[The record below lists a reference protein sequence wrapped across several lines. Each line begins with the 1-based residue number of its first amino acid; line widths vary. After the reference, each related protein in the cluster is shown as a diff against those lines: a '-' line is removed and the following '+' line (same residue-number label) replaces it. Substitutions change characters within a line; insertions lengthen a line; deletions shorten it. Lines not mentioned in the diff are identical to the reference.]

1 MTRLAYRN
9 LFHDKTRLVV
19 TLTGIA
25 FAIVLIVIQL
35 GLFIGFTVTTSSI
48 IDHSR
53 ADLWI
58 CAKGVQYFEVG
69 FPLPERKLFQI
80 MSVPGVAS
88 ADKYIVKFTNW
99 RRPDGAQKSVEV
111 IGFDPVSGL
120 GAPWNLV
127 AGNVGDLK
135 PQDTVVVDEF
145 YAPELGVS
153 NLGDLVEI
161 NGYRARVV
169 GFTRGIRSFTTTPFV
184 FTSFKNALN
193 YTSSRE
199 NEPTFILVRAQS
211 GTDLEA
217 LKARIAARVST
228 IDVHTTGQ
236 FSLKTRVYWLFT
248 TGAGIALLVAA
259 LLGLVVGIVVV
270 GQTIYA
276 TTLDHLRD
284 FGILKAIGASDS
296 YVYGVIIQQAVISA
310 AIGYVLGIAVSLGV
324 LRLSRTAGAMIIA
337 PLELVLSM
345 FLLALLMCITASLIS
360 IHKVTRL
367 DPAMVFKS

>member
-1 MTRLAYRN
+1 MSRLAYRN

-25 FAIVLIVIQL
+25 FAIVLMLIQL
-35 GLFIGFTVTTSSI
+35 GLFIGFTETTSSI
-48 IDHSR
+48 IDHSH

-58 CAKGVQYFEVG
+58 CARGVQYFEVG

-80 MSVPGVAS
+80 LSAPGVAA

-99 RRPDGAQKSVEV
+99 RRPDGAQKSVSV
-111 IGFDPVSGL
+111 IGFDPGSGM

-127 AGNVGDLK
+127 AGSLDDLK
-135 PQDTVVVDEF
+135 PQDTVLVDEF
-145 YAPELGVS
+145 YAPELGIS
-153 NLGDLVEI
+153 KLGDMVEI
-161 NGYRARVV
+161 NGYRAQVV

-193 YTSSRE
+193 YTGSHE
-199 NEPTFILVRAQS
+199 NEPTYILVRAES
-211 GTDLEA
+211 GTDPEA
-217 LKARIAARVST
+217 LKARLSARIPA
-228 IDVHTTGQ
+228 IDVNTTGQ
-236 FSLKTRVYWLFT
+236 FSVKTRIYWLFT
-248 TGAGIALLVAA
+248 TGAGIALLVGA
-259 LLGLVVGIVVV
+259 LLGLVVGVVIV

-296 YVYGVIIQQAVISA
+296 YVYGVIIHQAVISA
-310 AIGYVLGIAVSLGV
+310 VIGYALGIGAGFGV
-324 LRLSRTAGAMIIA
+324 LRLSRRAGAFIMT
-337 PLELVLSM
+337 PWELVLSM
-345 FLLALLMCITASLIS
+345 FVLALLMCIGASLIS

>member
-9 LFHDKTRLVV
+9 LFHDKTRLAV

-25 FAIVLIVIQL
+25 FAIVLMLIQL

-80 MSVPGVAS
+80 LSTPGVAV
-88 ADKYIVKFTNW
+88 ADKYIVKFTTW

-111 IGFDPVSGL
+111 IGFDPGSGL

-127 AGNVGDLK
+127 AGSLDDLK

-145 YAPELGVS
+145 YAPELGIS
-153 NLGDLVEI
+153 SLGDLVEI

-199 NEPTFILVRAQS
+199 NEPTFILVRAES
-211 GTDLEA
+211 GTDLEE
-217 LKARIAARVST
+217 LKARISARVAT
-228 IDVHTTGQ
+228 ID
-236 FSLKTRVYWLFT
+236 
-248 TGAGIALLVAA
+248 
-259 LLGLVVGIVVV
+259 VV

-310 AIGYVLGIAVSLGV
+310 SIGYVMGIGVSLAL

-337 PLELVLSM
+337 PWELVLSM
-345 FLLALLMCITASLIS
+345 FFLALLMCISASLIS

>member
-9 LFHDKTRLVV
+9 LFHDKTRFMV

-25 FAIVLIVIQL
+25 FAIVLMLIQL
-35 GLFIGFTVTTSSI
+35 GLFLGFTVTTSSI
-48 IDHSR
+48 IDHSQ

-80 MSVPGVAS
+80 LSVPGVAA

-99 RRPDGAQKSVEV
+99 RRPDGAQKNVEV
-111 IGFDPVSGL
+111 IGFDLNSGL
-120 GAPWNLV
+120 GAPWGLV
-127 AGNVGDLK
+127 AGSMDDLK
-135 PQDTVVVDEF
+135 PQDTVLVDEF
-145 YAPELGVS
+145 YAPELGIS
-153 NLGDLVEI
+153 SLGDVVEI

-169 GFTRGIRSFTTTPFV
+169 GLTRGIRSFTTTPFV

-193 YTSSRE
+193 YTNSRE
-199 NEPTFILVRAQS
+199 HEPTYILVRAES
-211 GTDLEA
+211 GADLEA
-217 LKARIAARVST
+217 LKARISARAPT
-228 IDVHTTGQ
+228 IDVNTTRQ
-236 FSLKTRVYWLFT
+236 FSVKTRVYWLFT

-259 LLGLVVGIVVV
+259 LLGLVVGTVIV

-276 TTLDHLRD
+276 TTVDHLRD

-296 YVYGVIIQQAVISA
+296 YVYRVIIQQAVISA
-310 AIGYVLGIAVSLGV
+310 SIGYVLGIGVSLGV
-324 LRLSRTAGAMIIA
+324 LRLSRTAGAMIMT
-337 PLELVLSM
+337 PWELVLSM
-345 FLLALLMCITASLIS
+345 FFLALFMCITASLIS

>member
-9 LFHDKTRLVV
+9 LFRDRTRFVV
-19 TLTGIA
+19 TLMGIA
-25 FAIVLIVIQL
+25 FAIVLVLIQL
-35 GLFIGFTVTTSSI
+35 GLFIGFTVTTSGI

-69 FPLPERKLFQI
+69 FPLPERKLFEI
-80 MSVPGVAS
+80 LSVPGVAA
-88 ADKYIVKFTNW
+88 ADKYIAKFTTW
-99 RRPDGAQKSVEV
+99 RCPDGAQKSVEV
-111 IGFDPVSGL
+111 VGFDPASGL
-120 GAPWNLV
+120 GAPWGLV
-127 AGNVGDLK
+127 TGSLDDLK

-145 YAPELGVS
+145 YAAELGVS
-153 NLGDLVEI
+153 SLGELVEI

-199 NEPTFILVRAQS
+199 SEPTFILVRAET
-211 GTDLEA
+211 GADLQA
-217 LKARIAARVST
+217 LKARISARVPT
-228 IDVHTTGQ
+228 IDVNTTGD
-236 FSLKTRVYWLFT
+236 FSLKTRTYWLFT

-259 LLGLVVGIVVV
+259 LLGLVVGTAIV

-276 TTLDHLRD
+276 TTVDHLRE

-296 YVYGVIIQQAVISA
+296 YIYRVIIEQAVISA
-310 AIGYVLGIAVSLGV
+310 SIGYVLGIGVSFGL
-324 LRLSRTAGAMIIA
+324 LRLSRRAGAVIMT
-337 PLELVLSM
+337 PWELVVSM
-345 FLLALLMCITASLIS
+345 FFLALLMCISASVIS

>member
-25 FAIVLIVIQL
+25 FAIILMLIQL
-35 GLFIGFTVTTSSI
+35 GLFIGFTVTTSTI

-80 MSVPGVAS
+80 LSVPGVAS

-111 IGFDPVSGL
+111 IGFDPASGL

-127 AGNVGDLK
+127 AGSLDDLK

-145 YAPELGVS
+145 YAPELGIS

-217 LKARIAARVST
+217 LKARITARIPT
-228 IDVHTTGQ
+228 IDVNTTGQ
-236 FSLKTRVYWLFT
+236 FSAKTRIYWLFT
-248 TGAGIALLVAA
+248 TGAGIALLVGA
-259 LLGLVVGIVVV
+259 LLGLVVGMVIV

-276 TTLDHLRD
+276 TTLDHIRD

-296 YVYGVIIQQAVISA
+296 YVYGVIVQQALISA
-310 AIGYVLGIAVSLGV
+310 VIGYALGIGAGV
-324 LRLSRTAGAMIIA
+324 GALRLSREAGAVIMT
-337 PLELVLSM
+337 PWELVLSM
-345 FLLALLMCITASLIS
+345 FFLAVLMCIGASLIS